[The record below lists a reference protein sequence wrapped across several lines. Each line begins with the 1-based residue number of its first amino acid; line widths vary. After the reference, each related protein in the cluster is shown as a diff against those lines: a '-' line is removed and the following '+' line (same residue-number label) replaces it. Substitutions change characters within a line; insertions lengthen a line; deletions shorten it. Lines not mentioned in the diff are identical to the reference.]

1 MMIQLND
8 DFRLTSDEYCYIV
21 QQRKISTKR
30 NTGEQYENW
39 VDKWFFPTIEQAVSK
54 IVDYEV
60 KVSDAEGV
68 NKVLKAIESSKK
80 AIVKELKKGV
90 E

>member
-1 MMIQLND
+1 MMIQLNE

-30 NTGEQYENW
+30 DTGEQYENW
-39 VDKWFFPTIEQAVSK
+39 VDKWFFPNIEQAVSQ
-54 IVDYEV
+54 IVNYEV
-60 KVSDAEGV
+60 RVSDAEGV
-68 NKVLKAIESSKK
+68 DKVLKAIENSKK

-90 E
+90 K

>member
-1 MMIQLND
+1 MMIQLNE

-30 NTGEQYENW
+30 DTGEQYENW
-39 VDKWFFPTIEQAVSK
+39 VDKWFFPNIEQAVSK

-60 KVSDAEGV
+60 RVSDAEGV
-68 NKVLKAIESSKK
+68 DKVLKAIESSKK

-90 E
+90 K

>member
-1 MMIQLND
+1 MIQLNE

-30 NTGEQYENW
+30 DTGEQYENW
-39 VDKWFFPTIEQAVSK
+39 VDKWFFPNIEQAVSQ
-54 IVDYEV
+54 IVNYEV
-60 KVSDAEGV
+60 RVSDAEGV
-68 NKVLKAIESSKK
+68 DKVLKAIENSKK

-90 E
+90 K

>member
-1 MMIQLND
+1 MIIQLND

-30 NTGEQYENW
+30 STGEQYENW